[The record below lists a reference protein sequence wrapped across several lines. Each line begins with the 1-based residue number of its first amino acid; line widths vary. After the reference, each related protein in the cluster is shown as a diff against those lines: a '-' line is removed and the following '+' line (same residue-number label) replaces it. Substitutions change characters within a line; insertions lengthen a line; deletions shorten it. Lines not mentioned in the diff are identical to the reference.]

1 MHLSLEHVL
10 GIIIVFAAT
19 IIPGIII
26 SRRIKSAEDYNVGGR
41 KAGSFMVAG
50 SIIATIIGGAA
61 TVGTAQLGFKLGLTA
76 WWFTL
81 GSGIALI
88 IMAAFYAKPLRSSS
102 MITIGD
108 FFIKNYGRHA
118 GTLASVLA
126 SAGIFFSIVASTLT
140 ALHLVSGVF
149 GISLQFS
156 GVLIIGSALAL
167 VLFGGISGSGI
178 AGLVKILFIF
188 ATVFVGGISAYDE
201 LGRYQGIAAT
211 FGTYPW
217 LSLFGNG
224 LQNGIFNLLAMIVGV
239 ISTQSYAQA
248 VFSAKDSKTASVGC
262 ILAALIVIPVGL
274 PSVFIGMYMR
284 AMHPEIDAI
293 DALPLY
299 LMYYLPDWLGGMGI
313 AAVMLSSIGSI
324 AGLSLGIGTM
334 ITKDFVKNI
343 WHTSNERSLLL
354 VNRICIL
361 FIASVAMVFVFYH
374 LDSSVL
380 GWNYLSMALRGS
392 GVFLPLT
399 FAIFF
404 TNRIH
409 KLFGFLAILSG
420 IIIACLWNLQ
430 SYWKIN
436 SLFPA
441 LAGNLLFLLLGII
454 YEKYRRKRSTA
465 KDNLMK

>member
-1 MHLSLEHVL
+1 MHLSMEHII
-10 GIIIVFAAT
+10 GIVVVFAAT
-19 IIPGIII
+19 IVPGIII
-26 SRRIKSAEDYNVGGR
+26 SGKIKSAEDYNVGGR

-61 TVGTAQLGFKLGLTA
+61 TVGTAQLGFLVGLTA

-88 IMAAFYAKPLRSSS
+88 IMAAFYAKPLRNSSLV
-102 MITIGD
+102 TIGD
-108 FFIKNYGRHA
+108 FFIKNYGKHA

-149 GISLQFS
+149 CISLHLS
-156 GVLIIGSALAL
+156 GVLIIGSSLAL

-188 ATVFVGGISAYDE
+188 ATVFVGGLSAYDE
-201 LGRYQGIAAT
+201 LGGYQGIAET
-211 FGTYPW
+211 FGVYPW

-239 ISTQSYAQA
+239 ISTQSYVQA
-248 VFSAKDSKTASVGC
+248 VFSAKDSKTAATGC

-284 AMHPEIDAI
+284 LLHPEINAI

-299 LMYYLPDWLGGMGI
+299 LLHYLPDWLGGMGI
-313 AAVMLSSIGSI
+313 AAVMMSSIGSI

-334 ITKDFVKNI
+334 ITRDFVKNI
-343 WHTSNERSLLL
+343 WKTATERGLLL
-354 VNRICIL
+354 VNRACIL
-361 FIASVAMVFVFYH
+361 FIASVAMIFVFYH
-374 LDSSVL
+374 LKSSVL
-380 GWNYLSMALRGS
+380 EWNYLSMALRGS

-404 TNRIH
+404 ANRIH
-409 KLFGFLAILSG
+409 KMFGFLAILSG
-420 IIIACLWNLQ
+420 IIIASLWHLQ
-430 SYWKIN
+430 SWWKIN

-441 LAGNLLFLLLGII
+441 LAGSIVFLLLGII
-454 YEKYRRKRSTA
+454 YEKYKKRVTA
-465 KDNLMK
+465 KDDLIE